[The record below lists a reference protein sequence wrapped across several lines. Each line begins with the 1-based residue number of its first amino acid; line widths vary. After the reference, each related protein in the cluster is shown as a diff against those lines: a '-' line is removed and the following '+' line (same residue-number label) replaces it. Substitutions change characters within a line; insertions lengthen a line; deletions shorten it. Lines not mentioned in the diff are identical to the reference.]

1 MKGELG
7 FVIMVVLG
15 ILMVI
20 SLDGAIN
27 DDPQPNNEPYT
38 GLCVRASSQ
47 GGC

>member
-7 FVIMVVLG
+7 FVVMVVLG

-20 SLDGAIN
+20 SLDDAIN

-38 GLCVRASSQ
+38 GFCVGASAQLS
-47 GGC
+47 C